1 MSDLVSFGEIMMRL
15 STPARLRFAD
25 APHLEISFGGAEAN
39 AAVQAVQLGASATF
53 VTRLPENDHGHRCV
67 EALRGRGIDVSHIQ
81 HGPGRM
87 GLFFVE
93 SGEGQRPS
101 RVAYDRQ
108 HSALTRIQPGM
119 FDWPSIFAGAKW
131 FHWSGIT
138 PALGDGCA
146 AVCREACE
154 AARKLGLAVSF
165 DVNYRSALWST
176 ADAAA
181 RLVPMLPGLD
191 LCVCGED
198 EAVSILGAD
207 TLEDE
212 DEARLPAIAASLVR
226 RHGFRRVAMTTR
238 IGQSASSVTWRAML
252 FDQGHAYFSRTHE
265 IGIVDRIGSGDAFTG
280 ALIYSLLRGDEPGYA
295 VEFASAAGAWKHTVP
310 GDWNRASTAELEAL
324 SRGEGGGRI
333 RR

>member
-1 MSDLVSFGEIMMRL
+1 MMRL

-39 AAVQAVQLGASATF
+39 VAVQAVQLGASAAY
-53 VTRLPENDHGHRCV
+53 VTRLPDNDHGSRCI
-67 EALRGRGIDVSHIQ
+67 EALRGRGVDTSRILR
-81 HGPGRM
+81 GPGRM

-101 RVAYDRQ
+101 RVAYDRE
-108 HSALTRIQPGM
+108 HSSFATVKPGT
-119 FDWPSIFAGAKW
+119 FDWDAIFADAKW
-131 FHWSGIT
+131 FHWSGIS
-138 PALGDGCA
+138 PALGEGCA

-154 AARKLGLAVSF
+154 AARRRGLAVSF
-165 DVNYRSALWST
+165 DVNYRSALWSIPK
-176 ADAAA
+176 AAE
-181 RLVPMLPGLD
+181 RLVPLLGDLD

-198 EAVSILGAD
+198 EAVNILGAD
-207 TLEDE
+207 NLEDE
-212 DEARLPAIAASLVR
+212 DEARLPAIAASLAR
-226 RHGFRRVAMTTR
+226 RHGFRRVAMTSR
-238 IGQSASSVTWRAML
+238 MGASASEVTWRAML
-252 FDQGHAYFSRTHE
+252 FDQGQAYFSRIHE

-280 ALIYSLLRGDEPGYA
+280 ALIFSLLRGDEPGHA

-324 SRGEGGGRI
+324 SRGEGGGKI